1 MNLIPMGGRPGGS
14 QAQVNLA
21 GVEGSDAG
29 PPGGYPPFHSNQP
42 PEGPHAE
49 PSTVGETSH
58 LGSLVGPADPGRH
71 TGPAASRLVRGL
83 APSSALM
90 TLTRIKAPIRESP
103 PRPLRP
109 YAPMAF
115 TGARGSFGWFDR
127 GRRVERSARATRE
140 HKRWGAT
147 TRRGGGPPIA
157 VRVADAV
164 RLRTTRTGLYYSMV
178 GRSGPRTPLPHC
190 PVGARGRSGEQDP
203 RGFWQRQGG

>member
-29 PPGGYPPFHSNQP
+29 PPGGYPPLHSNQSP
-42 PEGPHAE
+42 LKVPTPNPQPLERPLTWDPWLALH
-49 PSTVGETSH
+49 T
-58 LGSLVGPADPGRH
+58 PAG

-90 TLTRIKAPIRESP
+90 TLTRIKTPIRESP

-127 GRRVERSARATRE
+127 GRRVERGARYFIE
-140 HKRWGAT
+140 HSRWGAMA
-147 TRRGGGPPIA
+147 RRGGGPPGC
-157 VRVADAV
+157 RY
-164 RLRTTRTGLYYSMV
+164 GLENQVFSCC
-178 GRSGPRTPLPHC
+178 GLKGC
-190 PVGARGRSGEQDP
+190 
-203 RGFWQRQGG
+203 W